1 MSSPPRSDAP
11 AAAAAPPGTSLPG
24 AREASVWI
32 DGVRVPASEAR
43 VSVFDRGFLY
53 GDSVFETLRTYGG
66 KAFALEEHL
75 ERLARS
81 AELVHIELPVSIE
94 RLREEVEEA
103 LEEVSGSV
111 RGEVRES
118 YVRLMLT
125 RGIGAL
131 GLDPGLAVAPLRVM
145 IVAPLVPPPP
155 EAYEKGIAVISYA
168 TQRPADATPAAGAK
182 IGNYLVAVLAM
193 EKAREHGASEALIV
207 DATGHVVEGATSNVF
222 AVRAGIL
229 HTPSERSGILPGIT
243 RRTILEVA
251 SDLGIEVRFEPLEL
265 ANLATGFDE
274 VFISSSIREILPVV
288 RIDGAPVGT
297 GLPGPVTRR
306 LLAAFRERVRRVT

>member
-1 MSSPPRSDAP
+1 M
-11 AAAAAPPGTSLPG
+11 
-24 AREASVWI
+24 
-32 DGVRVPASEAR
+32 
-43 VSVFDRGFLY
+43 SVFDRGFLY

-81 AELVHIELPVSIE
+81 ARLVHIELPVGLD
-94 RLREEVEEA
+94 RLREEVEGA
-103 LEEVSGSV
+103 LDEVARSAG
-111 RGEVRES
+111 GEVRES

-155 EAYEKGIAVISYA
+155 EAYEKGVAVISYA
-168 TQRPADATPAAGAK
+168 TQRPGDATPAAGAK

-207 DATGHVVEGATSNVF
+207 DGAGYVVEGATSNVF
-222 AVRAGIL
+222 AVSAGIL
-229 HTPSERSGILPGIT
+229 HTPSERSGILAGIT
-243 RRTILEVA
+243 RRTILEVLKE
-251 SDLGIEVRFEPLEL
+251 LGIEVRFGPLEL
-265 ANLATGFDE
+265 ANLAAGFDE
-274 VFISSSIREILPVV
+274 VFVSSSIREIVPVV
-288 RIDGAPVGT
+288 CIDGAPVGS
-297 GLPGPVTRR
+297 GVPGPVTRR
-306 LLAAFRERVRRVT
+306 LLEAFRARVRRVT